1 MDLKLNRLLTLAEA
15 RSRRSN
21 MFYKKIFSKLDRRSP
36 VSKFLFNKVVCL
48 QSTISVHCFSRTSS
62 GHCFCKFSEF
72 RNMKSNPLDWLKTQS
87 QSIFLSSIYVLKRDQ
102 KILYAA
108 TWLIFTDSYFQDQSI
123 DVLNVFS

>member
-62 GHCFCKFSEF
+62 SHCFCKFSEF
-72 RNMKSNPLDWLKTQS
+72 RNMKSNLLDWLKTQS

-102 KILYAA
+102 EILYAA
-108 TWLIFTDSYFQDQSI
+108 TLLIFTDSYFQDQASM
-123 DVLNVFS
+123 S

>member
-15 RSRRSN
+15 GSRRSN

-108 TWLIFTDSYFQDQSI
+108 T
-123 DVLNVFS
+123 

>member
-48 QSTISVHCFSRTSS
+48 QSAISVNCFSRTSS

>member
-1 MDLKLNRLLTLAEA
+1 
-15 RSRRSN
+15 
-21 MFYKKIFSKLDRRSP
+21 
-36 VSKFLFNKVVCL
+36 
-48 QSTISVHCFSRTSS
+48 
-62 GHCFCKFSEF
+62 
-72 RNMKSNPLDWLKTQS
+72 MKSNPLDWLKTQS

>member
-62 GHCFCKFSEF
+62 SHCFCKFSEF
-72 RNMKSNPLDWLKTQS
+72 RNMKSNLLDWLKTQS

-108 TWLIFTDSYFQDQSI
+108 TLLIFTDSYFQDQASM
-123 DVLNVFS
+123 S

>member
-36 VSKFLFNKVVCL
+36 LSKFLFNKVVCL

-62 GHCFCKFSEF
+62 SHCFCKFSEF
-72 RNMKSNPLDWLKTQS
+72 RNMKSNLLDWLKTQS

-108 TWLIFTDSYFQDQSI
+108 TLLIFTDSYFQDQASM
-123 DVLNVFS
+123 S